1 LFHAVNFS
9 GELLDFKWS
18 DHKIAAAD
26 FVTRILGSLTSES
39 NRMKKQFVLF
49 LGLVVMSSLTLSN
62 QPATNEKGFVSL
74 FDGKTL
80 TGWKLIKGRG
90 PGYVVKDGT
99 IVCPTDGGGN
109 LWTEKEYANF
119 VFRFEFKVEPG
130 GNNGVGIRAPYEG
143 DAAYQGM
150 EIQILDDQH
159 EKYKGKIKSEQHH
172 GSVYDVIP
180 ARTGFLKPAGEWNT
194 EEIMANGSKI
204 RVTLNGVIILDADL
218 ETVREPEVLKKHPG
232 LKNKTGHIGF
242 LGHGSLVEFRNIRI
256 KTL

>member
-1 LFHAVNFS
+1 
-9 GELLDFKWS
+9 
-18 DHKIAAAD
+18 
-26 FVTRILGSLTSES
+26 
-39 NRMKKQFVLF
+39 MKKQIAILCSIVM
-49 LGLVVMSSLTLSN
+49 MSSLTLSHH
-62 QPATNEKGFVSL
+62 QADNEKGFVSL

-80 TGWKLIKGRG
+80 TGWKLVKGHG
-90 PGYVVKDGT
+90 PGYVIKDGT
-99 IVCPTDGGGN
+99 IVCPADGGGN
-109 LWTEKEYANF
+109 LYSEKEYANF
-119 VFRFEFKVEPG
+119 AFRFEFKVEPG
-130 GNNGVGIRAPYEG
+130 GNNGVGIRSPLEG

-194 EEIMANGSKI
+194 EEIIANGSRI

-218 ETVREPEVLKKHPG
+218 NTVQEAGVLKKHPG
-232 LKNKTGHIGF
+232 LRNKTGHVGF

-256 KTL
+256 KAL

>member
-1 LFHAVNFS
+1 MS
-9 GELLDFKWS
+9 
-18 DHKIAAAD
+18 
-26 FVTRILGSLTSES
+26 RILGSRTSES
-39 NRMKKQFVLF
+39 NRMKKQIAILF
-49 LGLVVMSSLTLSN
+49 SIVMMSSLTLSN
-62 QPATNEKGFVSL
+62 NQADGEKGFVSL

-80 TGWKLIKGRG
+80 TGWKLVKGHG

-99 IVCPTDGGGN
+99 IVCPADGGGN
-109 LWTEKEYANF
+109 LYTEKEYANF
-119 VFRFEFKVEPG
+119 AFRFEFKVEPG
-130 GNNGVGIRAPYEG
+130 GNNGVGIRAPLEG

-194 EEIMANGSKI
+194 EEILVNGSRI
-204 RVTLNGVIILDADL
+204 RVTLNSVIILDADL
-218 ETVREPEVLKKHPG
+218 NTVQEVDVLKKHPG
-232 LKNKTGHIGF
+232 LRNKTGHIGF